1 MFTFIVLWL
10 LLPVPVSILAG
21 NFIHYGMGDEE

>member
-1 MFTFIVLWL
+1 MFTFVVLWL
-10 LLPVPVSILAG
+10 LLSVPVSILAG